1 MAKPEKNQTEN
12 NAVET
17 TDRQEAADGF
27 DMKFIGIITL
37 KLFLICTIT
46 ASLLA
51 GVNALTADRI
61 EENLEREKT
70 NAIAAIFPSAD
81 ENQKLEELPEGVAG
95 LYLVLSDG
103 DLLGYAAEVTPLGF
117 GGDMNIMVGVN
128 ADGTVAGIKIVSHSE
143 TPGLGNRV
151 EDADYL
157 SQYTG
162 KTGPLT
168 LGDKIDAITG
178 STVSSKAVLDGVNT
192 ALNAYSSIFTE
203 NDVIAGG
210 AE

>member
-1 MAKPEKNQTEN
+1 MAKPEKNQAEN

-17 TDRQEAADGF
+17 ADKHDNAVNF
-27 DMKFIGIITL
+27 DMKFIGMITF

-46 ASLLA
+46 ATLLS
-51 GVNALTADRI
+51 GVNALTAERI
-61 EENLEREKT
+61 QQNLEREKT
-70 NAIAAIFPSAD
+70 EAIAAIFPNAD
-81 ENQKLEELPEGVAG
+81 ENQKLSTLPEGIAG
-95 LYLVLSDG
+95 LYLVLSGG

-168 LGDKIDAITG
+168 LGGGIDAITG

-192 ALNAYSSIFTE
+192 ALAAYSSIFTE